1 MSNALLRRNSSKQ
14 GLQNL
19 IRLTAQ
25 RSVEDAEEVERERRR
40 RAREEVYHRNSD
52 AAPPG
57 FQGVMKPHSSPSL
70 EEDEGFSDWT
80 QRRQQ
85 RRQQRLEEVA
95 KGGREHCEVEER
107 NRDTYGAPSEET
119 ITSACTS
126 SSPST
131 RVLITETGNMAAHH
145 ESQVEERQPGEVSH
159 TSEDFLFQV
168 SKHDGDTSRQKVSS
182 YPSTQPK
189 SRSPRCSEQGE
200 TSGDVE
206 VERHTEKI
214 RRGLQEKECRE
225 LEQLKHRNA
234 QAEHELEELTRRREL
249 RRGLKSEEE
258 RRRQDD
264 ERLRATKEEE
274 ERRRM
279 KEDIERRRMDAAV
292 RMKSWSGD
300 SGDTDKA
307 FSPIKTPTHK
317 ITERTESL
325 NRSLKKSN
333 SFKKTTVIVPVRNI
347 DDKMEQYAHAVENSQ
362 EPRGLKPSVVDLPNS
377 LEAVTSKKNL
387 FEAGDMQTS
396 SPPKTSSCRDTD
408 GLKVGVA
415 NLINQLVK
423 GQPNI
428 SRPTQSQ
435 VTDVKYGD
443 VMQKKNMWEII
454 GDSTGRSAPDIKG
467 SAAVSK
473 KFKFVVTG
481 HGKYEKISV
490 NQGNEADEK
499 CEGCQSDY

>member
-1 MSNALLRRNSSKQ
+1 MSNALVRRNSSKQ

-40 RAREEVYHRNSD
+40 RAREEGYHRNSD
-52 AAPPG
+52 AAPPEYASNQTDSDDT
-57 FQGVMKPHSSPSL
+57 FQGVVKPNSSPSL

-95 KGGREHCEVEER
+95 KGGREHCETEER
-107 NRDTYGAPSEET
+107 NRDTHGAPSEGT
-119 ITSACTS
+119 ITSSCTS
-126 SSPST
+126 SSSS
-131 RVLITETGNMAAHH
+131 NH
-145 ESQVEERQPGEVSH
+145 ESQVEKREPGEVSH

-168 SKHDGDTSRQKVSS
+168 SKPDGDTSREEVSS
-182 YPSTQPK
+182 YPRTQSK
-189 SRSPRCSEQGE
+189 SRFPRCSE
-200 TSGDVE
+200 TSGIVE
-206 VERHTEKI
+206 VERRTEKI
-214 RRGLQEKECRE
+214 HRGLQEKECRE
-225 LEQLKHRNA
+225 LEQLKHRNS
-234 QAEHELEELTRRREL
+234 QAELELEELARRREL

-333 SFKKTTVIVPVRNI
+333 SFKKTTAIVPVRI
-347 DDKMEQYAHAVENSQ
+347 DDKMEQYAHAVETSQ
-362 EPRGLKPSVVDLPNS
+362 EPRGLKPSVVDFPNS

-454 GDSTGRSAPDIKG
+454 GDSTGKSAADIKG

-490 NQGNEADEK
+490 NQENEADEK
-499 CEGCQSDY
+499 CDGCQSDY